1 MKQKDE
7 IGDMSRAMEQMRQV
21 LIGMVEKMSAVSG
34 DLVTDADHLGEMV
47 EVLEN
52 HSEMNSQTASALS
65 ELGIDIGADIYT
77 VDYAAEKILE
87 FMKVQYVCGFSCE
100 RSLSAVTLLPI
111 FKKFKNISV
120 SQNKT
125 STFAEV

>member
-1 MKQKDE
+1 MPE
-7 IGDMSRAMEQMRQV
+7 IIRWSVCSKVLGSRPMSMEKISHERDFV
-21 LIGMVEKMSAVSG
+21 LCVQR
-34 DLVTDADHLGEMV
+34 LGR
-47 EVLEN
+47 
-52 HSEMNSQTASALS
+52 
-65 ELGIDIGADIYT
+65 
-77 VDYAAEKILE
+77 KILE